1 MARGRRRFEWSQTAS
16 LMALVA
22 TLLGRRRH
30 TPEEFMPGEVQRQR
44 LIISPAE
51 MRRFFQHEQMP
62 RTVGHVDQ

>member
-1 MARGRRRFEWSQTAS
+1 
-16 LMALVA
+16 MALVA